1 MRRSR
6 QFHYPY
12 RSLPGPLLLRYE
24 ALAVDTESALHRHP
38 WGQLAFVESG
48 SMSFAVEGQPLF
60 APPGYAVWIP
70 AGMDHSSHNRR
81 EVKCRLIN
89 IAERYTPAL
98 PKSPGI
104 VRLHPLFLAG
114 VEDLFDRGVEI
125 PDSAADR
132 RLARVLIDKL
142 LATPMLQSFVPHS
155 DDRLLGPI
163 LEALQHAPGDNTTLD
178 AWAQRVHT
186 TERTLSRRCRDE
198 LGMSFA
204 QWRQRLRFQQS
215 LPLLEQGRSVQQVA
229 AQMGYASASA
239 FIAMFQQ
246 FSGTT
251 PQKFRVAK
259 RG

>member
-48 SMSFAVEGQPLF
+48 SMSFVVEGQPLF
-60 APPGYAVWIP
+60 APPGYAAWIP
-70 AGMDHSSHNRR
+70 AGMDHTSHNRR
-81 EVKCRLIN
+81 EAKCRLIN

-98 PKSPGI
+98 PAAPGI

-125 PDSAADR
+125 PDTPADR

-142 LATPMLQSFVPHS
+142 LATPMLLSFVPHS

-163 LEALQHAPGDNTTLD
+163 LDALQHAPGDNTTLEE
-178 AWAQRVHT
+178 WAQRVHT

-215 LPLLEQGRSVQQVA
+215 VPLLEQGRSVQQVA

-259 RG
+259 QG